1 MDGSYKEAM
10 SYIEDS
16 ENLTN
21 SNDDSANKMEV
32 QTLADNLIL
41 AEKMT
46 PTTAAAMNKASILLC
61 AGDLRGAKG
70 QLDVLLQQE
79 DLNLI
84 TDSLHGDGMIPAY
97 LIQQLV
103 YFLLK
108 TKNFKLARHLT
119 KYRRFVI
126 DAEHIDP
133 IKAHDSAQY
142 AYKKRTFNK
151 TYVSTMKNFT

>member
-16 ENLTN
+16 ENLTS
-21 SNDDSANKMEV
+21 SNEDSTSKLEV
-32 QTLADNLIL
+32 QTLADNLVL

-46 PTTAAAMNKASILLC
+46 PTTVAAMNKASILLC
-61 AGDLRGAKG
+61 AGDLRGAKE
-70 QLDVLLQQE
+70 QLDVLLQKE

-84 TDSLHGDGMIPAY
+84 TDSQSGEGMIPAY

-133 IKAHDSAQY
+133 VKAQDSQEY
-142 AYKKRTFNK
+142 ANKERTYNK